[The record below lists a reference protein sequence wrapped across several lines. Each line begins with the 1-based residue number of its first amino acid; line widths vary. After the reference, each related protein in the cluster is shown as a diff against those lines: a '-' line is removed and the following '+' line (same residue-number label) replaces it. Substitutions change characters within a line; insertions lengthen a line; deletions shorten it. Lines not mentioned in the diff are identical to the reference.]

1 MATDQLRRA
10 CARTDDEIAL
20 IANRMRRDIIEMLGA
35 AGTGHPGGSLSAT
48 DLMATLFFSGLLG
61 MDPADP
67 ENPARDRFILCKGHA
82 APALYAV
89 LVQLGYLP
97 HDEILTLRQVGSRL
111 QGHPDR
117 HACPGVE
124 VCTGSLGQGL
134 SVGSGMALGL
144 RLDAAHAG
152 NGAEP
157 QRVFVLLGD
166 GEMQEGENWEAAMFA
181 GHQHLDNLVAIVD
194 NNNLQ
199 IDGHV
204 TDVNTIE
211 PVADKF
217 RAFGW
222 ETLAVDGHD
231 IAAIR
236 AALEQAVAI
245 SGKPV
250 CIVAKTVKG
259 KGVSFMEDQVGW
271 HGNAP
276 SAEQTAAALAEIDA
290 AYEALAATVQ
300 TAKEA

>member
-67 ENPARDRFILCKGHA
+67 ENPARDRFILSKGHA

-97 HDEILTLRQVGSRL
+97 HDEIMTLRQVGSRL

-134 SVGSGMALGL
+134 SVGAGMALGL
-144 RLDAAHAG
+144 RLDAQRDGHADD
-152 NGAEP
+152 P

-166 GEMQEGENWEAAMFA
+166 GEMQEGQNWEAAMFA
-181 GHQHLDNLVAIVD
+181 GHRHLDNLVAIVD

-217 RAFGW
+217 QAFGW
-222 ETLAVDGHD
+222 ETLACDGHD
-231 IAAIR
+231 VASIR
-236 AALEQAVAI
+236 AALEEAVAV

-259 KGVSFMEDQVGW
+259 KGVSFMEDQVSW

-290 AYEALAATVQ
+290 AAEALAAT
-300 TAKEA
+300 AKEA